1 MRVFITGATGFIG
14 RELTARLREAGHQ
27 VTAWVRDE
35 SKARGLLGPEVGLV
49 SAPAGLREAIAKT
62 DAVINLAGEPVL
74 AGRWT
79 AGRKQAIV
87 ESRVKLT
94 SAIASAIAHSP
105 SRPAVFISA
114 SAVGYYGDRGD
125 DIVEDD
131 APPGNDFLANVC
143 RSWEA
148 AALEAAKSGVRVFI
162 PRIGI
167 VLGADGGALA
177 SMVMPFRVGMGGPL
191 GSGRQY
197 VPWIHLDDQLAVVI
211 AALEDQR
218 MSGPMISAAPN
229 PVTSRELAKAIG
241 ATLHRASFM
250 PVPTIALR
258 ILLGEAAAM
267 MLTGQR
273 VHPRRLEQ
281 SGFTWRYPTIAAAL
295 TNLLSRSA
303 R

>member
-14 RELTARLREAGHQ
+14 WELTARLRGAGHR
-27 VTAWVRDE
+27 VTAWVRNE
-35 SKARGLLGPEVGLV
+35 SRARGLLGPEVELA
-49 SAPAGLREAIAKT
+49 SAPSGLREAVAKA
-62 DAVINLAGEPVL
+62 DAVINLAGEPVS
-74 AGRWT
+74 AARWT
-79 AGRKQAIV
+79 ASRKQAIV

-94 SAIASAIAHSP
+94 RAIASAIAQSP
-105 SRPAVFISA
+105 SRPGVFISA

-125 DIVEDD
+125 EIVEDD

-143 RSWEA
+143 RNWEA

-197 VPWIHLDDQLAVVI
+197 VPWIHLDDQLAVMI
-211 AALEDQR
+211 AALEDR
-218 MSGPMISAAPN
+218 TMSGPMISAAPN
-229 PVTSRELAKAIG
+229 PVTSRDLAKAIG
-241 ATLHRASFM
+241 AVLHRGSFM

-258 ILLGEAAAM
+258 ILLGEAAALV
-267 MLTGQR
+267 LTGQR
-273 VHPRRLEQ
+273 VRPRRLQQ
-281 SGFTWRYPTIAAAL
+281 SGFTWRYPMIAAAL
-295 TNLLSRSA
+295 SDLLRPG
-303 R
+303 RE

>member
-1 MRVFITGATGFIG
+1 MRIFITGATGFIG
-14 RELTARLREAGHQ
+14 LQLTARLRGAGHR
-27 VTAWVRDE
+27 VTAWVRNE
-35 SKARGLLGPEVGLV
+35 SKAHGVLGPEVGLV

-62 DAVINLAGEPVL
+62 DAVINLAGEPVS

-94 SAIASAIAHSP
+94 NAIVSAIAHSP

-131 APPGNDFLANVC
+131 DPPGNDFLAIVC
-143 RSWEA
+143 RDWEA

-218 MSGPMISAAPN
+218 MSGPMISAAPT

-273 VHPRRLEQ
+273 VHPRRLVQ
-281 SGFTWRYPTIAAAL
+281 SGFTWHYPTIAVAL
-295 TNLLSRSA
+295 TNLLSRSG

>member
-14 RELTARLREAGHQ
+14 RELTARLRGAGHQ
-27 VTAWVRDE
+27 VTLWVRDE
-35 SKARGLLGPEVGLV
+35 SKARRLLGPEVGLV
-49 SAPAGLREAIAKT
+49 SAPTGLREAIAKT
-62 DAVINLAGEPVL
+62 DAVINLAGEPVS

-79 AGRKQAIV
+79 ASRKQAIA

-167 VLGADGGALA
+167 VLGAEGGALA

-197 VPWIHLDDQLAVVI
+197 VPWIHLDDQLTVMI

-250 PVPTIALR
+250 PVPSIALR

-267 MLTGQR
+267 VLTGQR

-281 SGFTWRYPTIAAAL
+281 SGFTWRYPRIAVAL
-295 TNLLSRSA
+295 TNLLSRSGQ
-303 R
+303 

>member
-1 MRVFITGATGFIG
+1 MRIFITGATGFIG
-14 RELTARLREAGHQ
+14 WELTTRLRGAGHQ
-27 VTAWVRDE
+27 MTAWVRNE
-35 SKARGLLGPEVGLV
+35 SKARGLLGPEVELA
-49 SAPAGLREAIAKT
+49 SAPASLRDAIAKA
-62 DAVINLAGEPVL
+62 DAVINLAGEPVS

-94 SAIASAIAHSP
+94 SAIASAIAESP

-125 DIVEDD
+125 EIVEDD
-131 APPGNDFLANVC
+131 AASGNDFLAIVC
-143 RSWEA
+143 RNWEA
-148 AALEAAKSGVRVFI
+148 AALEAGKSGVRVFI

-177 SMVMPFRVGMGGPL
+177 SMVMPFRLGMGGPL

-197 VPWIHLDDQLAVVI
+197 VPWIHLDDQLAIIV
-211 AALEDQR
+211 AALKDRR

-241 ATLHRASFM
+241 AVLHRASFM
-250 PVPTIALR
+250 PVPAIALR
-258 ILLGEAAAM
+258 MLLGEAAA
-267 MLTGQR
+267 LVLAGQR
-273 VHPRRLEQ
+273 VRPRRLEQ
-281 SGFTWRYPTIAAAL
+281 SEFTWRYPTIAPAL
-295 TNLLSRSA
+295 TDLLSLKKR
-303 R
+303 

>member
-14 RELTARLREAGHQ
+14 SELTARLRGAGHQ
-27 VTAWVRDE
+27 VTAWVRNE
-35 SKARGLLGPEVGLV
+35 SRARGLLGPAVALA
-49 SAPAGLREAIAKT
+49 SAPAALGEALAKA
-62 DAVINLAGEPVL
+62 DAVINLAGEPVS
-74 AGRWT
+74 AARWT

-87 ESRVKLT
+87 DSRIKLT
-94 SAIASAIAHSP
+94 SAIASAIVQSP

-125 DIVEDD
+125 KIIEDD
-131 APPGNDFLANVC
+131 APAGNDFLARVC

-148 AALEAAKSGVRVFI
+148 AALAAAKSGVRVFI

-167 VLGADGGALA
+167 VLGADGGALS

-197 VPWIHLDDQLAVVI
+197 VPWIHLEDQLAVII
-211 AALEDQR
+211 AALKDQR

-241 ATLHRASFM
+241 AVLHRASFM
-250 PVPTIALR
+250 PVPTIVLR
-258 ILLGEAAAM
+258 ILLGEAAALV
-267 MLTGQR
+267 LTGQR
-273 VHPRRLEQ
+273 VRPRRLEQ
-281 SGFTWRYPTIAAAL
+281 SGFTWRYPMIAEAL
-295 TNLLSRSA
+295 TDLLGAGR

>member
-14 RELTARLREAGHQ
+14 RELTARLRAAGHQ

-35 SKARGLLGPEVGLV
+35 RKARGQLGPEVGLV
-49 SAPAGLREAIAKT
+49 SAPVGLLEAIAKT
-62 DAVINLAGEPVL
+62 DAVINLAGEPVS

-79 AGRKQAIV
+79 ASRKQAIV
-87 ESRVKLT
+87 DSRVKLT

-125 DIVEDD
+125 EIVEDD
-131 APPGNDFLANVC
+131 APPGNDFLANAC

-148 AALEAAKSGVRVFI
+148 AALEADKSGVRVFI

-197 VPWIHLDDQLAVVI
+197 VPWIHLDDQLAVVS

-267 MLTGQR
+267 VLTGQR

-281 SGFTWRYPTIAAAL
+281 SGFTWRYPRIAVAL
-295 TNLLSRSA
+295 TNLLSRSE

>member
-14 RELTARLREAGHQ
+14 RELTARLRGAGHQ

-49 SAPAGLREAIAKT
+49 SASAGLGEPIAKT
-62 DAVINLAGEPVL
+62 DAVINLAGEPVS

-79 AGRKQAIV
+79 ASRKQAIV

-94 SAIASAIAHSP
+94 SAIASAIAQSP

-125 DIVEDD
+125 EMVEDD
-131 APPGNDFLANVC
+131 APPGNDFLATVC

-167 VLGADGGALA
+167 VLGADGGALTR
-177 SMVMPFRVGMGGPL
+177 MVMPFRVGMGGPL
-191 GSGRQY
+191 GSGHQY
-197 VPWIHLDDQLAVVI
+197 VPWIHLDDQIAVMI

-229 PVTSRELAKAIG
+229 PVTSGELAKAIG
-241 ATLHRASFM
+241 AVLHRASFM

-258 ILLGEAAAM
+258 ILLGEAAALV
-267 MLTGQR
+267 LTGQR

-281 SGFTWRYPTIAAAL
+281 SGFTWRYPRIAVAL
-295 TNLLSRSA
+295 TNLLSRSG

>member
-1 MRVFITGATGFIG
+1 MQVFITGATGFIG
-14 RELTARLREAGHQ
+14 RKLTARLRGAGHQ

-35 SKARGLLGPEVGLV
+35 SRARGLLGPEVGLAP
-49 SAPAGLREAIAKT
+49 APAGLREAIAKA
-62 DAVINLAGEPVL
+62 DAVINLAGEPVS
-74 AGRWT
+74 ARWT
-79 AGRKQAIV
+79 PSRKQAIV
-87 ESRVKLT
+87 ESRVKQT
-94 SAIASAIAHSP
+94 SAIASAIAQAS

-125 DIVEDD
+125 EIVEDD
-131 APPGNDFLANVC
+131 DPPGNDFLATVC
-143 RSWEA
+143 RNWEA

-177 SMVMPFRVGMGGPL
+177 RMVMPFRLGMGGPL

-197 VPWIHLDDQLAVVI
+197 VPWIHLNDQLAVMM
-211 AALEDQR
+211 AALEDLR

-241 ATLHRASFM
+241 TVLNRASFM

-267 MLTGQR
+267 VLTGQR
-273 VHPRRLEQ
+273 VRPRRLEQ
-281 SGFTWRYPTIAAAL
+281 SGFTWRYPMITAAL
-295 TNLLSRSA
+295 TDLLR
-303 R
+303 RG

>member
-14 RELTARLREAGHQ
+14 WELTARLRGAGHQ
-27 VTAWVRDE
+27 VTAWVRNE
-35 SKARGLLGPEVGLV
+35 SKARGLLGPEVGLA
-49 SAPAGLREAIAKT
+49 SAPAGLREAIAKA
-62 DAVINLAGEPVL
+62 DAVINLAGEPVS

-79 AGRKQAIV
+79 TSRKQAIV

-94 SAIASAIAHSP
+94 SAIASAIAQSR

-125 DIVEDD
+125 EVVEDD
-131 APPGNDFLANVC
+131 APPGNDFLGNLC
-143 RSWEA
+143 RNWEA
-148 AALEAAKSGVRVFI
+148 AALEAAQSGVRVFI

-167 VLGADGGALA
+167 VLGADGGALT
-177 SMVMPFRVGMGGPL
+177 SMVLPFRVGMGGPL

-197 VPWIHLDDQLAVVI
+197 VPWIHLEDQLAVMM
-211 AALEDQR
+211 AALEDRR

-241 ATLHRASFM
+241 AVLHRASFM

-267 MLTGQR
+267 VLTGQR
-273 VHPRRLEQ
+273 VRPRRLEQ
-281 SGFTWRYPTIAAAL
+281 SGFIWRYPMIAGAL
-295 TNLLSRSA
+295 TDLLR
-303 R
+303 RGRG

>member
-14 RELTARLREAGHQ
+14 SELTARLRGAGHQ
-27 VTAWVRDE
+27 VTAWVRNE
-35 SKARGLLGPEVGLV
+35 NKARGLLGPEVGLA
-49 SAPAGLREAIAKT
+49 SAPAALGEAIAKA
-62 DAVINLAGEPVL
+62 DAVINLAGEPVS
-74 AGRWT
+74 AARWT

-94 SAIASAIAHSP
+94 NAIASAIAQSP

-125 DIVEDD
+125 EIIEDD
-131 APPGNDFLANVC
+131 APAGNDFLASVC
-143 RSWEA
+143 RNWEA
-148 AALEAAKSGVRVFI
+148 AALATAKSGVRVFI

-177 SMVMPFRVGMGGPL
+177 SMVMPFRMGMGGPL

-197 VPWIHLDDQLAVVI
+197 VPWIHLEDQLAVVI
-211 AALEDQR
+211 AALEDQH

-241 ATLHRASFM
+241 AVLHRPSFM
-250 PVPTIALR
+250 PVPTMVLR
-258 ILLGEAAAM
+258 ILLGEAAALV
-267 MLTGQR
+267 LTGQR
-273 VHPRRLEQ
+273 VRPRRLER

-295 TNLLSRSA
+295 TDLLAAGRG
-303 R
+303 

>member
-14 RELTARLREAGHQ
+14 RELTARLRAAGHQ

-35 SKARGLLGPEVGLV
+35 RKARGLLGPEVGLV
-49 SAPAGLREAIAKT
+49 SAPVGLREANAKT
-62 DAVINLAGEPVL
+62 DAVINLAGEPVS

-79 AGRKQAIV
+79 ASRKQAIV
-87 ESRVKLT
+87 DSRVKLT

-125 DIVEDD
+125 EIVEDD
-131 APPGNDFLANVC
+131 APPGNDFLANAC

-197 VPWIHLDDQLAVVI
+197 VPWIHLDDQLAVVS

-267 MLTGQR
+267 VLTGQR

-281 SGFTWRYPTIAAAL
+281 SGFTWRYPRIAVAL
-295 TNLLSRSA
+295 TNLLSRSE

>member
-14 RELTARLREAGHQ
+14 RELTARLRAAGHQ

-49 SAPAGLREAIAKT
+49 SASFGLREAIAKT
-62 DAVINLAGEPVL
+62 DAVINLAGEPVS

-79 AGRKQAIV
+79 ASRKQAIV

-125 DIVEDD
+125 EIVEDD

-148 AALEAAKSGVRVFI
+148 AAQEAAKSGVRVFI

-197 VPWIHLDDQLAVVI
+197 VPWIHLDDQLAVVS

-241 ATLHRASFM
+241 ATLHRASFV

-273 VHPRRLEQ
+273 VRPRRLEQ
-281 SGFTWRYPTIAAAL
+281 SGFTWRYPRIAVAL
-295 TNLLSRSA
+295 TNLLSRSE